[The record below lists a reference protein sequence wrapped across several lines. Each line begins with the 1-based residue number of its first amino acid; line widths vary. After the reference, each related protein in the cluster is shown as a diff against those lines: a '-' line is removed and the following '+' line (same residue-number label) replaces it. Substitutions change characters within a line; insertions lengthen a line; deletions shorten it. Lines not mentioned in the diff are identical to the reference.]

1 MRDLP
6 GGVTHEHVFL
16 GADHDRNGRRTLWVI
31 ALTAVMMVAEIIAG
45 AAFGSLALLADGFH
59 MATHA
64 GALAIAAAA
73 YAYARRHANDARFS
87 FGTGKMGELAGFASA
102 VILGGVALL
111 IGYECLLR
119 LWQLAAIRFDEAI
132 AVACL
137 GLAVNLASVWLLHGG
152 AGHGHHHHA
161 GHDHGGHEHHDHGH
175 AEHADDEHNH
185 DHEHHVHAK
194 PAPDSNLRAAYLH
207 VLADALTSVLAI
219 IGLIA
224 GRSLGWLWM
233 DPVVGLV
240 GAVVIARWSWSLI
253 KQSSSVL
260 LDRVPDSALAEK
272 VRAEIAGTGDAI
284 ADLHLWQL
292 GPGHVG
298 LIVSV
303 VTPSG
308 HDANWYKS
316 RLLARRGLSHVTVEV
331 QRT

>member
-1 MRDLP
+1 MSEQSS
-6 GGVTHEHVFL
+6 GVSHEHVFL

-31 ALTAVMMVAEIIAG
+31 ALTAAMMVAEIVAG

-64 GALAIAAAA
+64 GALAIAAVA
-73 YAYARRHANDARFS
+73 YAYARRHAHDANYS
-87 FGTGKMGELAGFASA
+87 FGTGKVGELAGFASA

-119 LWQLAAIRFDEAI
+119 LWQPAAIRFDEAI

-137 GLAVNLASVWLLHGG
+137 GLVVNLASVWLLHGG
-152 AGHGHHHHA
+152 AGHAHHHP
-161 GHDHGGHEHHDHGH
+161 GHDHAAHDHDHAEHDHHDH
-175 AEHADDEHNH
+175 DH
-185 DHEHHVHAK
+185 DHAPHAHAHAQH
-194 PAPDSNLRAAYLH
+194 APDSNLRAAYLH

-219 IGLIA
+219 IGLVA

-260 LDRVPDSALAEK
+260 LDRVPDAALAEK
-272 VRAEIAGTGDAI
+272 VRAVVAAAGDTI

-292 GPGHVG
+292 GPGHAG

-308 HDANWYKS
+308 HDAAWYKS
-316 RLLARRGLSHVTVEV
+316 QLLALAGLSHVTVEV
-331 QRT
+331 QRA